1 MVVVEVLHAAGV
13 LSLRSSSSFFA
24 VMRMRVSWMVQLPL
38 RYSRA
43 RVVEEEE
50 GAVAPPWM
58 SGTWWLWWW
67 WEEGKRVEGSDM
79 VLIWHQII
87 GLVK

>member
-1 MVVVEVLHAAGV
+1 
-13 LSLRSSSSFFA
+13 
-24 VMRMRVSWMVQLPL
+24 MVQLPL

-87 GLVK
+87 GLVLTLCDMKNMVIIEMRRKGGFVREMRSR